1 MSLLAQVQDDM
12 KTAMKTAMKAKDK
25 KTLAVVR
32 QIKSAVMNEQINL
45 GHDLT
50 EEEELSVLSREVKQR
65 KESIAEFKEGGREDL
80 AKDTQAELDVL
91 AKYLP
96 AQLSED
102 EIKQVVAAAI
112 EKTGATSP
120 KDMGKVMGI
129 VSAQTKGRA
138 DGKVVADTVKKALAN

>member
-1 MSLLAQVQDDM
+1 MSLLAQVQDD
-12 KTAMKTAMKAKDK
+12 MKTAMKAKDK

-65 KESIAEFKEGGREDL
+65 KESIAEFKEGGREDM

>member
-1 MSLLAQVQDDM
+1 
-12 KTAMKTAMKAKDK
+12 
-25 KTLAVVR
+25 
-32 QIKSAVMNEQINL
+32 MNEQINL

-50 EEEELSVLSREVKQR
+50 EEEELGVLSREVKQR
-65 KESIAEFKEGGREDL
+65 KESISEFKEGGRDDL
-80 AKDTQAELDVL
+80 AADTQAELDVL

-96 AQLSED
+96 AQLSDD
-102 EIKQVVAAAI
+102 EIKQVVAEAI
-112 EKTGATSP
+112 AKTGATSP

>member
-1 MSLLAQVQDDM
+1 MSLLAQVQEDM
-12 KTAMKTAMKAKDK
+12 KRAMKAKDK

-80 AKDTQAELDVL
+80 AADTQAELDVL

-102 EIKQVVAAAI
+102 EIKEVVAAAI

>member
-1 MSLLAQVQDDM
+1 MSLLAQVQED
-12 KTAMKTAMKAKDK
+12 MKTAMKAKDK
-25 KTLAVVR
+25 QTLGVVR

-65 KESIAEFKEGGREDL
+65 KESIAEFKEGGRDDL
-80 AKDTQAELDVL
+80 AEATQAELDVL

-96 AQLSED
+96 AQLSEE
-102 EIKQVVAAAI
+102 EIKQIVAAAI
-112 EKTGATSP
+112 EKAGATSP

>member
-1 MSLLAQVQDDM
+1 MSLLAQVQDD
-12 KTAMKTAMKAKDK
+12 MKTAMKAKDK

>member
-1 MSLLAQVQDDM
+1 MSLLAQVQED
-12 KTAMKTAMKAKDK
+12 MKTAMKAKDK

-50 EEEELSVLSREVKQR
+50 EEEELGVLSREVKQR
-65 KESIAEFKEGGREDL
+65 KESISEFKEGGRDDL
-80 AKDTQAELDVL
+80 AADTQAELDVL

-96 AQLSED
+96 AQLSDD
-102 EIKQVVAAAI
+102 EIKQVVAEAI
-112 EKTGATSP
+112 AKTGATSP

>member
-1 MSLLAQVQDDM
+1 MSLLAQVQED
-12 KTAMKTAMKAKDK
+12 MKTAMKAKDK
-25 KTLAVVR
+25 QTLGVVR
-32 QIKSAVMNEQINL
+32 QIKSAVMNEQINV

-65 KESIAEFKEGGREDL
+65 KESIAEFKEGGRDDL
-80 AKDTQAELDVL
+80 AEATQAELDVL

-96 AQLSED
+96 AQMTEE

-112 EKTGATSP
+112 EKTGANSP

-138 DGKVVADTVKKALAN
+138 DGKVVADTVKQALAN

>member
-1 MSLLAQVQDDM
+1 MSLLEQVQED
-12 KTAMKTAMKAKDK
+12 MKTAMKAKDK
-25 KTLAVVR
+25 MTLGVVR
-32 QIKSAVMNEQINL
+32 QIKSAVMNEQINV

-65 KESIAEFKEGGREDL
+65 KESIAEFKDGGRDDL
-80 AKDTQAELDVL
+80 AADTQAELDVL

-96 AQLSED
+96 AQLSEE
-102 EIKQVVAAAI
+102 EIKQVVADAI
-112 EKTGATSP
+112 EKTNATSP

-129 VSAQTKGRA
+129 VSAKTKGRA

>member
-1 MSLLAQVQDDM
+1 MSLLAQVQED
-12 KTAMKTAMKAKDK
+12 MKTAMKAKDK

-80 AKDTQAELDVL
+80 AADTQAELDVL

-102 EIKQVVAAAI
+102 EIKEVVAAAI

>member
-1 MSLLAQVQDDM
+1 MSLLAQVQEEM
-12 KTAMKTAMKAKDK
+12 KAAMKAKDK

-50 EEEELSVLSREVKQR
+50 EEEELGVLSREVKQR
-65 KESIAEFKEGGREDL
+65 KESISEFKEGGRDDL
-80 AKDTQAELDVL
+80 AADTQAELDVL

-96 AQLSED
+96 AQLSDD
-102 EIKQVVAAAI
+102 EIKQVVAEAI
-112 EKTGATSP
+112 AKTGATSP

>member
-1 MSLLAQVQDDM
+1 MSLLEQVQADM
-12 KTAMKTAMKAKDK
+12 KAAMKAKDK
-25 KTLAVVR
+25 ATLGVVR

-50 EEEELSVLSREVKQR
+50 EDEELAVLSREVKQR
-65 KESIAEFKEGGREDL
+65 RDSIAEFKAGNRDDL
-80 AKDTQAELDVL
+80 AEATQAELDVL

-102 EIKQVVAAAI
+102 EIKAIVAAAI

-120 KDMGKVMGI
+120 ADMGKVMGI
-129 VSAQTKGRA
+129 VTGQTKGRA
-138 DGKVVADTVKKALAN
+138 DGKVVANEVKQALAK

>member
-1 MSLLAQVQDDM
+1 MSLLAQVQDD
-12 KTAMKTAMKAKDK
+12 MKTAMKAKDK

-129 VSAQTKGRA
+129 VSTQTKGRA

>member
-1 MSLLAQVQDDM
+1 MSLLAQVQEDM
-12 KTAMKTAMKAKDK
+12 KAAMKAKDK

-50 EEEELSVLSREVKQR
+50 EEEELGVLSREVKQR
-65 KESIAEFKEGGREDL
+65 KESISEFKEGGRDDL
-80 AKDTQAELDVL
+80 AADTQAELDVL

-96 AQLSED
+96 AQLSDD
-102 EIKQVVAAAI
+102 EIKQVVAEAI
-112 EKTGATSP
+112 AKTGATSP